1 MEDKEPQVHTARKPR
16 EGWEEA
22 FREMAERGD
31 DRLIDD
37 PTPTAFDAEEW
48 EW

>member
-1 MEDKEPQVHTARKPR
+1 MNHSDAGTQRPPR
-16 EGWEEA
+16 EGWAEA

-31 DRLIDD
+31 DRLIDE
-37 PTPTAFDAEEW
+37 PTPTVWDAEEW